1 VKHFLFPL
9 ATLCLAGGPAL
20 AADLPPTPRFTDDT
34 ERSGLDSTYE
44 GAWQYMVG
52 GGAAVFDCNADGYGD
67 VFLAGGEKPASF
79 FVNTST
85 RGGPLSF
92 AKRESGLEF
101 DAVTGAYPLDVDGD
115 GLMDLAVLRVGENIL
130 MRGQGDCR
138 FTRANEAWGFEGGDG
153 WSTAFAAM
161 WEKDQAW
168 PTIAIGNYVDRH
180 EELEPWGSCTP
191 NWLHRPSAGGRGFAP
206 PFPLTPSFCP
216 LSMLF
221 TDWSNSGAADLRV
234 SNDREYY
241 EGGQEQMWR
250 MPPGKP
256 PVLYTKEEGWRYLR
270 IWGMGI
276 AAYDLDA
283 DGFQEYFLTSMADN
297 KLQTLADPPK
307 DGQPPR
313 PDYKDVAWPRGVT
326 AHRPFMGTEM
336 KPSTAWHTDFQDV
349 NNDGRADLFIAKGN
363 VSKMPDFALKDPNN
377 LLIQNADGTFTE
389 MAGEAGTASTRTARG
404 GALADF
410 NLDGLIDILVVNRGE
425 KAEVFRN
432 ATPGAGNWLELRLS
446 APEPNVNAVGAFLEV
461 RTEQG
466 VQRREIT
473 SGGGH
478 VSGQA
483 GWIHF
488 GLGNASRAEVRVRW
502 PGEGWS
508 QPMML
513 AANGFAILEKSAASP
528 VPWQPSR

>member
-1 VKHFLFPL
+1 
-9 ATLCLAGGPAL
+9 
-20 AADLPPTPRFTDDT
+20 
-34 ERSGLDSTYE
+34 
-44 GAWQYMVG
+44 
-52 GGAAVFDCNADGYGD
+52 
-67 VFLAGGEKPASF
+67 
-79 FVNTST
+79 
-85 RGGPLSF
+85 
-92 AKRESGLEF
+92 
-101 DAVTGAYPLDVDGD
+101 
-115 GLMDLAVLRVGENIL
+115 
-130 MRGQGDCR
+130 
-138 FTRANEAWGFEGGDG
+138 
-153 WSTAFAAM
+153 
-161 WEKDQAW
+161 
-168 PTIAIGNYVDRH
+168 
-180 EELEPWGSCTP
+180 
-191 NWLHRPSAGGRGFAP
+191 
-206 PFPLTPSFCP
+206 
-216 LSMLF
+216 
-221 TDWSNSGAADLRV
+221 
-234 SNDREYY
+234 
-241 EGGQEQMWR
+241 
-250 MPPGKP
+250 
-256 PVLYTKEEGWRYLR
+256 
-270 IWGMGI
+270 
-276 AAYDLDA
+276 
-283 DGFQEYFLTSMADN
+283 
-297 KLQTLADPPK
+297 
-307 DGQPPR
+307 
-313 PDYKDVAWPRGVT
+313 
-326 AHRPFMGTEM
+326 
-336 KPSTAWHTDFQDV
+336 
-349 NNDGRADLFIAKGN
+349 
-363 VSKMPDFALKDPNN
+363 MPDFALKDPNN